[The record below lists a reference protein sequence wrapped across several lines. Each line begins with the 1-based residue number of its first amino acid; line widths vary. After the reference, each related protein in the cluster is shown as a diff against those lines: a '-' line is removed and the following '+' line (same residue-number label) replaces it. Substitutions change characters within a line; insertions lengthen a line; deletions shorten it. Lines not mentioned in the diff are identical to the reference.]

1 MAESPSLCQLAG
13 PLLGSVSSA
22 VTFTP
27 PAPVIRSPPGLVAA
41 QPWQPIAK
49 WDLWCLTCCFMAELK
64 GIDID
69 AKPEGQAARH
79 AMIHLDGLH
88 ERIFD
93 LRGWLRKRS
102 RCTSG

>member
-1 MAESPSLCQLAG
+1 
-13 PLLGSVSSA
+13 
-22 VTFTP
+22 
-27 PAPVIRSPPGLVAA
+27 LVAA

-49 WDLWCLTCCFMAELK
+49 WDLWCLTCCFVVELR

-69 AKPEGQAARH
+69 AKPERQAARH

-102 RCTSG
+102 RWTSGWDAPSPSPSSSTTSSIGSWSTRG